1 VAADNP
7 FAYFDRVYA
16 VSLPN
21 AARREA
27 LRVQLASV
35 GIADALCVHAKLP
48 PYGFTMSNMERRG
61 SVGNM
66 GANLSHVKAIVHAI
80 ADGAQRPLFLE
91 DDVVFLPGAAE
102 RLTAA
107 LAVLPPFWDVLY
119 MGGHPRG
126 PVTRMGPIV
135 KVGEFSFA
143 ESYAM
148 SRKALLAFFDSWCD
162 RITQPDAMYDFLLG
176 KFAAAN
182 NGYCVYPLLTEQPPG
197 ISQISGKADDKR
209 GLVKRGWQANCQT

>member
-1 VAADNP
+1 MPV
-7 FAYFDRVYA
+7 AYFDRVYV

-21 AARREA
+21 PARRESIQ
-27 LRVQLASV
+27 RQLAGV
-35 GIADALCVHAKLP
+35 GICADVVTFISAKQP
-48 PYGFTMSNMERRG
+48 PHGFEMTNMERRG
-61 SVGNM
+61 TKGNM
-66 GANLSHVKAIVHAI
+66 GANLSHIKAVVHAL

-102 RLTAA
+102 RLGAA
-107 LAVLPPFWDVLY
+107 LAVLPPDWDILY

-135 KVGEFSFA
+135 RVGEFSFA
-143 ESYAM
+143 EAYAM

-162 RITQPDAMYDFLLG
+162 KITQPDAMYDFLLG
-176 KFAAAN
+176 QFAAAS

-197 ISQISGKADDKR
+197 VSQISGKMDDKR
-209 GLVKRGWQANCQT
+209 DLVARGWTANLG